1 MSKIGSN
8 FWKNSKSDAKNNL
21 PACNEERGDYNK

>member
-8 FWKNSKSDAKNNL
+8 FWKNFKLDVKNNL
-21 PACNEERGDYNK
+21 LVCNEERGDYNK